1 MPWIPLLQ
9 HLSCINWLYLRLPSV
24 LSPFLLF
31 LPFALSGPKFLIAH
45 SPFFPLTTCSLNYTN
60 HQRNCAKSP
69 ITVIPTRRR
78 KWVTVISYIELNLCL
93 KKLLFYFL
101 KSKPWMPH
109 KQERGGVRTNRWT
122 DSVKNG
128 GPSVQNV
135 WAASCLWQQKHRWS
149 PYVYFLNNFLIVSP
163 VFYYNHYC
171 LSSRLH
177 YPVGVDLYCDDP
189 PPSPFIYLF
198 PSGDCW

>member
-24 LSPFLLF
+24 LSPFLFF

-93 KKLLFYFL
+93 KKTFILLFKEQALNATQTRKRGSEDEQVNRFC
-101 KSKPWMPH
+101 
-109 KQERGGVRTNRWT
+109 QEWRALCP
-122 DSVKNG
+122 K
-128 GPSVQNV
+128 
-135 WAASCLWQQKHRWS
+135 
-149 PYVYFLNNFLIVSP
+149 
-163 VFYYNHYC
+163 C
-171 LSSRLH
+171 LSCILSVATETSL
-177 YPVGVDLYCDDP
+177 VSVCI
-189 PPSPFIYLF
+189 FF
-198 PSGDCW
+198 K